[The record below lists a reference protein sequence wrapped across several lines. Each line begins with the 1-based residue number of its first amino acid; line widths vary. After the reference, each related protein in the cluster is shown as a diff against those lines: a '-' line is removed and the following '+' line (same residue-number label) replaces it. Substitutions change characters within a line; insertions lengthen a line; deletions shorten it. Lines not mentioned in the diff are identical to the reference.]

1 LNQKHGIKK
10 MSSLQFEFVLFVHP
24 QINEKAE
31 EKREQ
36 QDTKLTE
43 LANVILFNP
52 MPEKIDNDSHDF
64 CLLLRAPPHQKTQ
77 KENNMSQ
84 YKINVETFHASNYF
98 VPV

>member
-1 LNQKHGIKK
+1 

-84 YKINVETFHASNYF
+84 YKINVETFHASKYF